1 MFGLVAA
8 GPAGPTDAKRGRAT
22 TAGGSTGA
30 APDRVAAISVGGVS
44 FERASALERLGR
56 DRFDLL
62 VVGGGITGCGVA
74 LDAAARGLAV
84 ALVEKDDLASGTSSR
99 SSKLVHGGLRYL
111 QQKEFALVY
120 ENLHERQ
127 RLLRNAPHLV
137 ELLPFLIPVFGR
149 GGVANKAYAK
159 TIATALWL
167 YDLTGGW
174 RVGKLHRRISKAE
187 ALGHLP
193 TLRTD
198 NLVDAF
204 LYYDARTD
212 DARLTLT
219 LARTAAIDHGACVVN
234 HARVASLT
242 RDDEGRVDGAELAGE
257 GCDGL
262 RVRARCV
269 VNATGVW
276 ADDVHRMDQPQGAAG
291 PPRTIRPAKGIHVT
305 VPASALP
312 CDVAAVVTAQ
322 DKRSIFV
329 VPWRVGDSGPPL
341 TYLGTTDTDY
351 DGPLEDPRCT
361 AEDVAYV
368 LDTVNRWVSRPLTP
382 EDVVGTWAGLRPL
395 LTGND
400 LAEKTKDLSRRH
412 RVSTSAS
419 GVVTIGGGK
428 LTTYRKM
435 AQDTVDVVI
444 ARLGTSRRCPTKRL
458 PLRGAPGLDEAGRA
472 RLGLPPD
479 VAAHLA
485 ARYGTEARVVAALVA
500 SDPSLGRPIVA
511 GLPDLRAEVVHAAR
525 HEMATTVD
533 DVLARRTRLRLHAR
547 DASAAAAADVAALL
561 APELG
566 WDPAEAARQAQVYR
580 DSVEL
585 ERNEPGLPTTA
596 LPVA

>member
-1 MFGLVAA
+1 M
-8 GPAGPTDAKRGRAT
+8 
-22 TAGGSTGA
+22 
-30 APDRVAAISVGGVS
+30 
-44 FERASALERLGR
+44 
-56 DRFDLL
+56 
-62 VVGGGITGCGVA
+62 
-74 LDAAARGLAV
+74 
-84 ALVEKDDLASGTSSR
+84 
-99 SSKLVHGGLRYL
+99 
-111 QQKEFALVY
+111 
-120 ENLHERQ
+120 
-127 RLLRNAPHLV
+127 
-137 ELLPFLIPVFGR
+137 
-149 GGVANKAYAK
+149 ANKAYAK
-159 TIATALWL
+159 TIGTALWL

-174 RVGKLHRRISKAE
+174 RAGKFHRRISKAE
-187 ALGHLP
+187 ALAHLP

-198 NLVDAF
+198 ALVDAF

-234 HARVASLT
+234 HALVASLT
-242 RDDEGRVDGAELAGE
+242 RDAEGRVDGAELAGE

-276 ADDVHRMDQPQGAAG
+276 ADDVHRMDQSPSGSTEQGTLRPSSSTERWTQIESATG

-322 DKRSIFV
+322 DNRSIFV

-351 DGPLEDPRCT
+351 DGPLDDPRCT
-361 AEDVAYV
+361 AEDVAY
-368 LDTVNRWVSRPLTP
+368 LLATINRWVSRPLVP
-382 EDVVGTWAGLRPL
+382 EDVVGTWGGLRPL
-395 LTGND
+395 LTGKD
-400 LAEKTKDLSRRH
+400 LGEKTTDLSRRH

-428 LTTYRKM
+428 LTTYRRM
-435 AQDTVDVVI
+435 AQDTVDVVA

-472 RLGLPPD
+472 RLRLPPD
-479 VAAHLA
+479 VANHLA

-500 SDPSLGRPIVA
+500 SDPSLGRPIVT

-533 DVLARRTRLRLHAR
+533 DVLARRTRLRLQAR
-547 DASAAAAADVAALL
+547 DASAAAADDAAALL

-566 WDPAEAARQAQVYR
+566 WDPAEAARQAQAYR
-580 DSVEL
+580 ASVEL
-585 ERNEPGLPTTA
+585 ERNGPGLPTTA